1 MTTAFFIAVVM
12 ARAFGAAV
20 GAGSLTLART
30 PRTMRCSETVA
41 SLLVLLAGVVFSFG
55 PLIFRST
62 SGEASA
68 WQYMFWRFIG
78 LGAVAGAGL
87 IAMGVLLC
95 RRPQPRWRDAGGGL
109 MMCGC
114 NVCFIVALDR
124 VDAATVLLLQSLAP
138 WSAALLG
145 WALLREPVDKH
156 TCLTMVL
163 ATAGVA
169 IMGTDWGTADAVGLG
184 AAITIAVLLGSYA
197 VVIRASDARAG
208 GYIVDGEAA
217 LPTDAVGAGETPAV
231 AAAGAER
238 LPNEPSSD
246 GGVAMAVEGALLLA
260 VWTALFGLIFS
271 SLACRIAM
279 PHTVRIAT
287 KDALLGAT
295 AGGFCLGVGLPL
307 YSAAG
312 KHIPAARTNLLLLS
326 EILLGETKFAS
337 LLLILPV
344 LPHACPEPVLA
355 HHHASED
362 SSQTVV
368 FALLAAPTWTW
379 LAVGEDYGL
388 RTLLGGALLLLAL
401 VWLALHP
408 SKDDEGKQ
416 ETEEQEEAGGA
427 P

>member
-1 MTTAFFIAVVM
+1 
-12 ARAFGAAV
+12 
-20 GAGSLTLART
+20 
-30 PRTMRCSETVA
+30 MRCSETVA

-208 GYIVDGEAA
+208 GYMARQRCQLMRWAPETQRQWLRAPQQGQSVCLMSHHPMAA
-217 LPTDAVGAGETPAV
+217 WPWQWKAPCCSRCGLRCSALSSP
-231 AAAGAER
+231 
-238 LPNEPSSD
+238 PS
-246 GGVAMAVEGALLLA
+246 
-260 VWTALFGLIFS
+260 
-271 SLACRIAM
+271 
-279 PHTVRIAT
+279 
-287 KDALLGAT
+287 
-295 AGGFCLGVGLPL
+295 
-307 YSAAG
+307 
-312 KHIPAARTNLLLLS
+312 PAASPSR
-326 EILLGETKFAS
+326 I
-337 LLLILPV
+337 P
-344 LPHACPEPVLA
+344 C
-355 HHHASED
+355 
-362 SSQTVV
+362 
-368 FALLAAPTWTW
+368 ALRRRMLC
-379 LAVGEDYGL
+379 
-388 RTLLGGALLLLAL
+388 
-401 VWLALHP
+401 
-408 SKDDEGKQ
+408 
-416 ETEEQEEAGGA
+416 
-427 P
+427 